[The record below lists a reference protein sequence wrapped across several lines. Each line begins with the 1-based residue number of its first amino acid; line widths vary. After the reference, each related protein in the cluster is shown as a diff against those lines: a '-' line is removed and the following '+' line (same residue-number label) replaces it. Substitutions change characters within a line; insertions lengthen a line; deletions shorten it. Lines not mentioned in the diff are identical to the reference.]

1 MDSDSYFH
9 GYSPLTIRWALD
21 AHAGLKAIWAFMAG
35 SPFTYPDKWEP
46 YRAVLNTA
54 GNYTMGINTSLGR
67 TGASRVIH
75 AFFGDGEQDSA
86 VTIGD
91 EQPWELGSHPPGCGT
106 GWKPALLAMWAGS
119 PWPGEE
125 AGTPWPEAPGQWA
138 MWGDP
143 SLSGLPR
150 PQPRS
155 TDPLERV
162 VPPPLALA
170 VEESGILGWAA
181 PLGVP
186 SASLP
191 KRLS

>member
-46 YRAVLNTA
+46 YRAVLNSA

-106 GWKPALLAMWAGS
+106 AWKPALLAMWAGS
-119 PWPGEE
+119 AWPGEE

-138 MWGDP
+138 TWGDP

-162 VPPPLALA
+162 VPPPLALG